1 MMHLHRGDSPRAL
14 RFIGKSFKSCPL
26 SWVRAP
32 PGDNISIL
40 NIFPKNLNARGESPR
55 CSSNY
60 YSRLNCYSAA
70 DVCMGDWDQSY
81 CIGGVGEE
89 SESDR
94 DEREGLE

>member
-1 MMHLHRGDSPRAL
+1 MRESCRQSKAEMVSKINNKIHQTWGPPFSRAL
-14 RFIGKSFKSCPL
+14 YTT
-26 SWVRAP
+26 
-32 PGDNISIL
+32 
-40 NIFPKNLNARGESPR
+40 
-55 CSSNY
+55 NY

-89 SESDR
+89 SEGDR